1 MSEATILATAAE
13 LIRAAYTPLYR
24 NRVRDFPTSLRDEL
38 SRLAGAVKVGN
49 APIVNDM
56 KTWLEDGWKLYK
68 AASLGLQS
76 AAERGKMKG
85 PLEDQ
90 VFIANKSLCTEVQKA
105 FINTIAPAARELL
118 ALGASVP
125 MSKDVRD
132 YLTK

>member
-1 MSEATILATAAE
+1 MTDLSPSAAE
-13 LIRAAYTPLYR
+13 KIRAAFYPLYQKR
-24 NRVRDFPTSLRDEL
+24 IQEFPTSLRDEVA
-38 SRLAGAVKVGN
+38 RLAQAVTVSSK
-49 APIVNDM
+49 PPLQ
-56 KTWLEDGWKLYK
+56 TWLADGWKLYK

-85 PLEDQ
+85 PLESQ

-132 YLTK
+132 YLGK